1 MAEDKR
7 EGGLPDLSS
16 LRIDP
21 RVRNGAQRKKR
32 MRFFP
37 AMVLIVLA
45 VLLGAFFLS
54 SRSAEV
60 EVAVAKNP
68 GQRKGEIILNA
79 SGYVTPRRRSTI
91 AAKITGRVQEM
102 LVEEGMHVKEGQV
115 LARIDDADARRL
127 LDTAGA
133 EYQVARAAVA
143 ELEVNYADA
152 MRTLRRMVRLQSEGV
167 SSQQDLDSA
176 QAAADALKARLA
188 LAGEQ
193 VRSANARLEV
203 ARQDVENCTI
213 RAPFSGIAV
222 SKDAQVG
229 EMVSPISAGG
239 GFTRTGIA
247 TIVDMESL
255 EIEVDVNEAYIA
267 KVSIGQAVEATLDAY
282 PGWQL
287 PCKVRTIIPTADRQ
301 KATVK
306 VRIAFA
312 ELDHRI
318 LPDMGVKVSFLSGE
332 DLASQSGVRAL
343 IPRQAVRE
351 TGGRQVVFQYQEGK
365 LVMRGVTVGE
375 KRVSEIEILE
385 GVSPGDRVVVSDLS
399 KLRDGQRATVKE

>member
-1 MAEDKR
+1 MADDKR

-21 RVRNGAQRKKR
+21 RARTNAQRGKK
-32 MRFFP
+32 MRFVP
-37 AMVLIVLA
+37 ALVLIVLA

-60 EVAVAKNP
+60 ELAVAKNP
-68 GQRKGEIILNA
+68 VQGKGEVVLNA
-79 SGYVTPRRRSTI
+79 SGYVTPRRRSTV
-91 AAKITGRVQEM
+91 AAKITGRVQDL
-102 LVEEGMHVKEGQV
+102 LVEEGMQVAEGQV
-115 LARIDDADARRL
+115 LARIDDADARKL
-127 LDTAGA
+127 LDSARA
-133 EYQVARAAVA
+133 EYDVGRASIA

-152 MRTLRRMVRLQSEGV
+152 KRTLRRIERLKSEAV

-188 LAGEQ
+188 LAGAQ
-193 VRSANARLEV
+193 VRSAAARLEV

-282 PGWQL
+282 PGWQI
-287 PCKVRTIIPTADRQ
+287 PCTVRTIIPTADRQ

-312 ELDHRI
+312 GLDPRI

-332 DLASQSGVRAL
+332 DAAPKSRVRAL
-343 IPRQAVRE
+343 VPRQAVRE
-351 TGGRQVVFQYQEGK
+351 MGSQQVVFQYQEGK
-365 LVMRGVTVGE
+365 LALRSVKLGE

-385 GVSPGDRVVVSDLS
+385 GISPGDKVVVSDLS
-399 KLRDGQRATVKE
+399 KLRDGQGAKVKE